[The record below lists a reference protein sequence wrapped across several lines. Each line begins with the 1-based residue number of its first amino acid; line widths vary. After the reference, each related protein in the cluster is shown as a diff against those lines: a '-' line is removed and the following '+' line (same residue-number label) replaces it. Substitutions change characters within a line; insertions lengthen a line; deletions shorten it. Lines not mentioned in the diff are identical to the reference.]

1 MQSTNNVDLQK
12 VRRLGNPVGSTQ
24 KCFIDDV
31 AMQCSQSKQ
40 RNVMI
45 CYHLPYSLELRH
57 PSQSERS
64 PYAQSLGPKF
74 GLEFPIGPTKRSA
87 ITVHTPRYIGMYPG
101 RCAVDRN
108 LPDPDIP
115 PAYVVAQHI
124 FLGIPRLG
132 TSSSSSTEFAHKYFQ
147 ELSRN
152 YIPGQTKL
160 LGAKQKN
167 HPATQS
173 IWKMGWMLIAPSSN
187 GIYVIGHP

>member
-87 ITVHTPRYIGMYPG
+87 ITVHAPRYIQVCTPEDA
-101 RCAVDRN
+101 R
-108 LPDPDIP
+108 
-115 PAYVVAQHI
+115 QT
-124 FLGIPRLG
+124 G
-132 TSSSSSTEFAHKYFQ
+132 TSRIPTYRRPMQQHSIFSSAFLDLGPLLRLRQNSPTNISKSCQ
-147 ELSRN
+147 GIISR
-152 YIPGQTKL
+152 
-160 LGAKQKN
+160 AKQSFWARNKKIIQL
-167 HPATQS
+167 HRVS
-173 IWKMGWMLIAPSSN
+173 GKWVGC
-187 GIYVIGHP
+187 